1 MINGK
6 FLLLIAFCGF
16 LSCQRVER
24 THQSTEDASTKI
36 DLPEPQRL
44 PADLQILT
52 INESFKEERPSLDDY
67 LFGKFFQ
74 DRAEF
79 FVIQHSNSTIFDTP
93 VSTVVLYYLDGD
105 HCKTKFILTEDIG
118 ARLMAEY
125 GNFKIIPLDEPTKEL
140 LSQEE
145 IIVTDKDKKV
155 INKALRKYE
164 LLWKLNTKI
173 VRFKVDLDNPTE
185 PFVYTEHVPQYD
197 NLYRNL
203 ESAS

>member
-16 LSCQRVER
+16 FSCQRVER
-24 THQSTEDASTKI
+24 THQSTEEASTKI

-52 INESFKEERPSLDDY
+52 INETFEEERPSLDDY

-79 FVIQHSNSTIFDTP
+79 FVIQQSNSRIFNTP
-93 VSTVVLYYLDGD
+93 VSTVVLYYLDGE
-105 HCKTKFILTEDIG
+105 HCKTKFIMAEDIG
-118 ARLMAEY
+118 ARLIAEY
-125 GNFKIIPLDEPTKEL
+125 GNFKIVPLDEPTKEL
-140 LSQEE
+140 LAQEE
-145 IIVTDKDKKV
+145 IIITENNKKV
-155 INKALRKYE
+155 INKTFRKYE

-173 VRFKVDLDNPTE
+173 VRFKVDLDNPIE
-185 PFVYTEHVPQYD
+185 PYIYTEHVPQYD

-203 ESAS
+203 ESSS

>member
-1 MINGK
+1 MVNAK
-6 FLLLIAFCGF
+6 FLFLIAFFGL
-16 LSCQRVER
+16 LSCQRVEK
-24 THQSTEDASTKI
+24 TIPTAEVSTKFEI
-36 DLPEPQRL
+36 PEPQKL

-52 INESFKEERPSLDDY
+52 INESFEEERPPLDNY

-93 VSTVVLYYLDGD
+93 VSTVVLYYLDGE
-105 HCKTKFILTEDIG
+105 HCKTKFIMTEDIS

-140 LSQEE
+140 VSKEE
-145 IIVTDKDKKV
+145 IVITNQNKKL
-155 INKALRKYE
+155 INKAFKKYE
-164 LLWKLNTKI
+164 LLWKLNNKI

-185 PFVYTEHVPQYD
+185 PFVYTEHVPHYD

-203 ESAS
+203 ESSI